1 MPEEDE
7 LRVLT
12 LSVSKAGWRFG
23 ATLKQISHY
32 LLKDI
37 DIEKMRSMRAHISA
51 IYLATSAYL
60 EGEHKKVA
68 SHAAFIMTV
77 RKYVPRQLI
86 LFLHRKS
93 ALYCYVSKSSG

>member
-60 EGEHKKVA
+60 EEGEHKKVA
-68 SHAAFIMTV
+68 SHVAFIMTV
-77 RKYVPRQLI
+77 RPRQLI
-86 LFLHRKS
+86 LFLHRMS
-93 ALYCYVSKSSG
+93 ALYCYVRKSSG